1 MRRWGFALGI
11 AAAVLLGGFLRL
23 GTRAEL
29 ADGARVRA
37 MTPDDN
43 YHLRRARFAVAH
55 YPRTILFDPL
65 MNFPAGGVPV
75 WPPLFDVLL
84 ATPARVLDGPAATP
98 DRIERRAAWVPFLLG
113 TGAVLL
119 AGLLGRQVLGDVG
132 GVVVALFVAVCPG
145 HIIWTQYG
153 HDDQH
158 AGETFFGLL
167 ALWLFLRSRERRT
180 PAAEIAAGAALAM
193 ATLAW
198 QGAIYWGAIFALSL
212 TLEAARTGRS
222 AFRAALLVL
231 GVAAIV
237 AGAGTLWWLDGFR
250 PPLTYAFFGLFQPL
264 FLAAL
269 SGGTIALDTLILA
282 RAGGLDRRALVL
294 RLGAVAASAAA
305 TAPFG
310 RPLALGLTRG
320 LGYVAGW
327 TSGEM
332 PTASGYLSFPK
343 NFLKGIFETR
353 PLLADGP
360 GLAADLLSFAF
371 FLSPLVIVIW
381 ILRAWRR
388 ERPGVHVALAVWGC
402 VTLFLVLAQRMN
414 TYYAAPL
421 AGLALV
427 ETAKGILGRRRAP
440 SALRRVAATAVALL
454 LAAPFARSTPKE
466 LHNKEHLPDPGLF
479 ATLDWMGRNIPRAVE
494 PYDPRLLSA
503 ERFPA
508 ALDGVRSVLAPWSLG
523 NQVLYEV
530 GLPVAAN
537 NFGYGFMDSIRF
549 FLAETEEEAL
559 EIARARR
566 AKWVVA
572 MDLLPRMND
581 YESYLDR
588 PPALRETPNGP
599 APTERY
605 LRTLQSRLYDFDGE
619 GLKMSAVT
627 VPPLIH
633 FRLRFR
639 SATTIQRWGKV
650 LPWLK
655 VYEIVD

>member
-1 MRRWGFALGI
+1 MRRWGFLLGV
-11 AAAVLLGGFLRL
+11 AATVLLGGFLRL

-37 MTPDDN
+37 MTPDDS

-65 MNFPAGGVPV
+65 INVPEGGVPV

-84 ATPARVLDGPAATP
+84 ATPARVLDGPAAPP
-98 DRIERRAAWVPFLLG
+98 DRIERGAAWVPFLLG

-167 ALWLFLRSRERRT
+167 ALWLFLRSRERET
-180 PAAEIAAGAALAM
+180 PAAEIAAGVALAL

-222 AFRAALLVL
+222 VLRAALSVL
-231 GVAAIV
+231 GVAALLSGI
-237 AGAGTLWWLDGFR
+237 GTLWWLDGFR

-269 SGGTIALDTLILA
+269 AGGTVALDTVMWT
-282 RAGGLDRRALVL
+282 RAGGRDRRGLAL
-294 RLGAVAASAAA
+294 RLGAVALSAAA
-305 TAPFG
+305 TVPFA

-320 LGYVAGW
+320 LGYVAGR

-332 PTASGYLSFPK
+332 PTAHGYMSFPK

-353 PLLADGP
+353 PLFADGP
-360 GLAADLLSFAF
+360 GLAADLLSLAF
-371 FLSPLVIVIW
+371 FLTPLVILAW

-388 ERPGVHVALAVWGC
+388 ERPGVHIALAVWGC

-427 ETAKGILGRRRAP
+427 EAARRALGRRRAP
-440 SALRRVAATAVALL
+440 SAARRVAAAGIALI

-466 LHNKEHLPDPGLF
+466 LHAVHLPDPDLF
-479 ATLDWMGRNIPRAVE
+479 ATLDWMERNIPRAVE

-503 ERFPA
+503 GRFPA
-508 ALDGVRSVLAPWSLG
+508 ELGREQSVLAPWSLG
-523 NQVLYEV
+523 NQILYEA

-566 AKWVVA
+566 ARWVVA
-572 MDLLPRMND
+572 MDLVPRMND

-588 PPALRETPNGP
+588 PPVLRETPNGP

-619 GLKMSAVT
+619 GLRMSAVT
-627 VPPLIH
+627 VPPLVH

-639 SATTIQRWGKV
+639 SATSIQRWGKV
-650 LPWLK
+650 LPWMK

>member
-1 MRRWGFALGI
+1 MRRGGFVLGL
-11 AAAVLLGGFLRL
+11 AAAVLIGGFLRL

-65 MNFPAGGVPV
+65 INVPGGGVPV

-84 ATPARVLDGPAATP
+84 ATPARVLDGPAATQ
-98 DRIERRAAWVPFLLG
+98 DRIERGAAWVPFVLG
-113 TGAVLL
+113 TGAILF

-132 GVVVALFVAVCPG
+132 GVVVSLFVAVCPG

-158 AGETFFGLL
+158 AGETFFGML
-167 ALWLFLRSRERRT
+167 ALWLFLRSRDKET
-180 PAAEIAAGAALAM
+180 PAAEIAAGVALAL

-222 AFRAALLVL
+222 VFRPALFVL
-231 GVAAIV
+231 GIAAV
-237 AGAGTLWWLDGFR
+237 LAGLGTLWWLDGFR

-269 SGGTIALDTLILA
+269 AGGVIGLDTLIGM
-282 RAGGLDRRALVL
+282 RAGGRDRRALAL
-294 RLGAVAASAAA
+294 RLGAVVLAAAA
-305 TAPFG
+305 TLPFAG
-310 RPLALGLTRG
+310 PLALGLTRG
-320 LGYVAGW
+320 LGYVAGQ
-327 TSGEM
+327 TSGEI
-332 PTASGYLSFPK
+332 PTASGYMSFPK

-371 FLSPLVIVIW
+371 FLSPVVILIW

-388 ERPGVHVALAVWGC
+388 ERTGVHVALAVWGF
-402 VTLFLVLAQRMN
+402 VTLFLVLEQQMN

-427 ETAKGILGRRRAP
+427 EVARRALGRRRAP
-440 SALRRVAATAVALL
+440 SPARRVAAAAVALI

-466 LHNKEHLPDPGLF
+466 LHAVHLPDPDLF
-479 ATLDWMGRNIPRAVE
+479 ATLEWMGRNIPRAVE

-503 ERFPA
+503 GRFPA
-508 ALDGVRSVLAPWSLG
+508 GLDGVQSVLAPWSLG
-523 NQVLYEV
+523 NQILYEA

-549 FLAETEEEAL
+549 FLAESEDEAL

-566 AKWVVA
+566 ARWVVA
-572 MDLLPRMND
+572 MDLLPRIND

-588 PPALRETPNGP
+588 PPALKETPNGP

-627 VPPLIH
+627 VPPLTR

-639 SATTIQRWGKV
+639 SATAIQRWGKV
-650 LPWLK
+650 LPWMK

>member
-1 MRRWGFALGI
+1 MRRWVFVLGV

-29 ADGARVRA
+29 ADGPRLRA

-98 DRIERRAAWVPFLLG
+98 DRIERTAAWVPFLLG
-113 TGAVLL
+113 AGAIVF
-119 AGLLGRQVLGDVG
+119 AGLLGRQVCGDVG
-132 GVVVALFVAVCPG
+132 GIALAFFVAVCPG

-167 ALWLFLRSRERRT
+167 VLWLFLRSRDHRT
-180 PAAEIAAGAALAM
+180 PASEIAAGAALAA

-198 QGAIYWGAIFALSL
+198 QGAIFWGAIFALSL
-212 TLEAARTGRS
+212 ILEAARTGRS
-222 AFRAALLVL
+222 VFRASLSVL
-231 GVAAIV
+231 GLPAIL
-237 AGAGTLWWLDGFR
+237 AGLGTLWWLEGFR
-250 PPLTYAFFGLFQPL
+250 PPVTYASFGLFQPL

-269 SGGTIALDTLILA
+269 AGGVAALDTLLGL
-282 RAGGLDRRALVL
+282 RAGRRDRGALAL
-294 RLGAVAASAAA
+294 RLGTVAVAAVA
-305 TAPFG
+305 TVPFAQ
-310 RPLALGLTRG
+310 PLALGLARG
-320 LGYVAGW
+320 LGYVAGQ
-327 TSGEM
+327 TSGEI
-332 PTASGYLSFPK
+332 PTAYGHMSYPK

-371 FLSPLVIVIW
+371 FLSPIVILLW
-381 ILRAWRR
+381 ILRAWRG
-388 ERPGVHVALAVWGC
+388 ERPGVNIALAVWGC
-402 VTLFLVLAQRMN
+402 VTLLLVLSQRMN

-427 ETAKGILGRRRAP
+427 EIARAALGRRRKA
-440 SALRRVAATAVALL
+440 AAGRRFAAAAIGLI
-454 LAAPFARSTPKE
+454 LASPFARSIPKE
-466 LHNKEHLPDPGLF
+466 LHAIHTPDPDLF
-479 ATLDWMGRNIPRAVE
+479 ATLDWMGRNIPRAVD
-494 PYDPRLLSA
+494 PYDPRLLSFA
-503 ERFPA
+503 RFPA
-508 ALDGVRSVLAPWSLG
+508 ELGLARSVMAPWSLG
-523 NQVLYEV
+523 NQILYEA

-566 AKWVVA
+566 ARWVVA
-572 MDLLPRMND
+572 MDLVPRMND

-588 PPALRETPNGP
+588 PPALRETSNGP

-619 GLKMSAVT
+619 GLKMSALT
-627 VPPLIH
+627 VPPLRH

-639 SATTIQRWGKV
+639 SATAIQRWGKL
-650 LPWLK
+650 LPWMK
-655 VYEIVD
+655 VFEIVD